1 LAIIL
6 ASHWCASVSTI
17 HFHLAWNY
25 RTPWYYF
32 GCFSSYS
39 QC

>member
-25 RTPWYYF
+25 RTP
-32 GCFSSYS
+32 
-39 QC
+39 